1 MKSILLEKMTEKNQR
16 LFSSEGCDMQ
26 WCVYYYII
34 GIHLNNKTIALP
46 K

>member
-1 MKSILLEKMTEKNQR
+1 MKSILLEKMTEKIQR
-16 LFSSEGCDMQ
+16 LFSYEGCDMQ
-26 WCVYYYII
+26 WCVYYYV